1 MNILILTGRFG
12 MGHYSAA
19 RALQEQLLAVCP
31 NAHVAVRDVFADAFG
46 GSTGL
51 LYKAY
56 TLFISRGGKIYN
68 QIYRR
73 SERTGDTVGIP
84 LRPVFLRTLGHI
96 LAEKRYDAV
105 ISTLPFTSQL
115 MSEYK
120 SRYGDSTPLVTCITD
135 VSIHGDW
142 LAPGTDAYL
151 VATERTR
158 SALTAMGAPRDS
170 IFVTGVPVRPGFS
183 PSGRVPAANRR
194 EVLITGGGLGL
205 LPDSIGFYRALNT
218 LPGLHATVI
227 CGDNASLR
235 ERLEGRFENITVLG
249 FVPDMENYLRHS
261 DLVVGKPGGVSVFEA
276 IACRVPFLAFR
287 PFLAQEVY
295 NAGYISAE
303 GLGAVLECEPRQCIE
318 QLYELIFD
326 DMRLAEMRRNM
337 DRQVSMRDS
346 GALSRLLR
354 GLENPGCC
362 A

>member
-19 RALQEQLLAVCP
+19 RALQEQLLAACP
-31 NAHVAVRDVFADAFG
+31 GAHVAVRDVFADALG

-73 SERTGDTVGIP
+73 SEKAGDAVGLP

-96 LAEKRYDAV
+96 LSERSCDAV

-120 SRYGDSTPLVTCITD
+120 TRYGDRTPLITCITD

-142 LAPGTDAYL
+142 LAPETDAYL
-151 VATERTR
+151 AATGRTR
-158 SALTAMGAPRDS
+158 DALAAQGVPRS
-170 IFVTGVPVRPGFS
+170 RIFVTGVPVRPGFT
-183 PSGRVPAANRR
+183 PSDRTPPADRR
-194 EVLITGGGLGL
+194 EVLVTGGGLGL
-205 LPDSIGFYRALNT
+205 LPDNIGFYRALNA
-218 LPGLHATVI
+218 LPGLHATVV
-227 CGDNASLR
+227 CGGNSALR

-276 IACRVPFLAFR
+276 IACRVPFLSFR
-287 PFLAQEVY
+287 PFLAQEMY

-303 GLGAVLECEPRQCIE
+303 GVGAVLECEPRQCVE
-318 QLYELIFD
+318 QLYELVFD
-326 DMRLAEMRRNM
+326 DARLAEMRRNM
-337 DRQVSMRDS
+337 DRQVALRD
-346 GALSRLLR
+346 GDALHRLLG
-354 GLENPGCC
+354 GLERPGCC